1 MSLSVGWSVG
11 HSYCQL
17 ASVQDGKFVT
27 LAVGKINSWS
37 TSKLIKKNCIL
48 LDQAIFYSA
57 SQPDNWSDCK
67 GLDLLRNNGAKPM
80 QKCLPT
86 FFSSTKFNVD
96 ILNSYA
102 H

>member
-37 TSKLIKKNCIL
+37 TSKLIKKIVFYWIRRSFIPL
-48 LDQAIFYSA
+48 VSQTIGQTVRDWIF
-57 SQPDNWSDCK
+57 
-67 GLDLLRNNGAKPM
+67 
-80 QKCLPT
+80 
-86 FFSSTKFNVD
+86 
-96 ILNSYA
+96 
-102 H
+102 